1 MIVAR
6 NLTQFFN
13 REIMIYAFGDIKLK
27 KPLPMKTFLWT
38 VVGFACWALP
48 ILIIFGLRLE
58 PIFLAIVVIPPIV
71 FGRYASRPVFGGKT
85 MFAWAQAQINY
96 MTQPRGWSDFKVDND
111 QQDAVYNVS
120 HEISVSRRRDLAYLT
135 QLELEENP
143 DKYYNHR
150 GSRRKKSTRK
160 NNENMK
166 DAASVP
172 AKRNTKTAGAQRK
185 KTRDKDVQEEEVV
198 V

>member
-38 VVGFACWALP
+38 LIGFICWAVP

-58 PIFLAIVVIPPIV
+58 PIFLAIVLIPPIV

-85 MFAWAQAQINY
+85 MFSWAQAQINY
-96 MTQPRGWSDFKVDND
+96 MMQPRGWSDFSVDND

-120 HEISVSRRRDLAYLT
+120 HEISVSRRRDLAYLA
-135 QLELEENP
+135 QLEVEENP
-143 DKYYNHR
+143 EKYRKTKSKTHR
-150 GSRRKKSTRK
+150 SGVKEKVK
-160 NNENMK
+160 
-166 DAASVP
+166 
-172 AKRNTKTAGAQRK
+172 GAWE
-185 KTRDKDVQEEEVV
+185 DSLDDEVEV
-198 V
+198 IV